1 MEKYIS
7 IQNLIDAENEAVQ
20 EYNGL
25 VDSINYELEALD
37 CLMIAKKSGMVRSVV
52 YEYDFNMRKNKIE
65 NYLDKSKELEK
76 EIAELRMNLKTVLL
90 PYV

>member
-1 MEKYIS
+1 MKKYIS

-20 EYNGL
+20 EYN
-25 VDSINYELEALD
+25 ELIDKIKNELKELD
-37 CLMIAKKSGMVRSVV
+37 YLAIANENRTISPAMHIHK
-52 YEYDFNMRKNKIE
+52 FNMLRNRIDG
-65 NYLDKSKELEK
+65 YLDKSKELEK